1 MDISLSL
8 DRINFT
14 LKEYDYIFDSNYFIV
29 CEDTILYGENY
40 TDVTSEWIKNAKP
53 NTHIVK
59 DRKYFEHNGIKY
71 KVDNKNI
78 VLDYSDKEKEVAIW
92 LENTFGGEIYML
104 PRINKPDGIQTADYL
119 FRGEYWDLKKITGKG
134 KNTLD
139 SAINKKKSQSNN
151 FIFDISNSEITLEA
165 IDKQLSSIY
174 ENKYRKWIDKIIVKQ
189 NNNVIVINKRK

>member
-1 MDISLSL
+1 MDISISL

-40 TDVTSEWIKNAKP
+40 TDVTSEWIINAKP

-78 VLDYSDKEKEVAIW
+78 VLDYSNNEKEVAIW

>member
-1 MDISLSL
+1 MDISL

-29 CEDTILYGENY
+29 CEDTTLYGENY
-40 TDVTSEWIKNAKP
+40 IDVTNEWIKKAKP

-78 VLDYSDKEKEVAIW
+78 VLDYSNNEKEVAIW

>member
-29 CEDTILYGENY
+29 CEDTTLYGENY
-40 TDVTSEWIKNAKP
+40 TDVTNEWIINAKP

-104 PRINKPDGIQTADYL
+104 PRINKPDGIQTSDYL

>member
-40 TDVTSEWIKNAKP
+40 TDVTNEWIINAKP

-78 VLDYSDKEKEVAIW
+78 VLDYSNNEKEVAIW

>member
-8 DRINFT
+8 NRIDFT

-29 CEDTILYGENY
+29 CEDTTLYGENY
-40 TDVTSEWIKNAKP
+40 TDVTNEWIINAKP

>member
-1 MDISLSL
+1 MDISISL

-40 TDVTSEWIKNAKP
+40 TDVTNEWIINAKP

-78 VLDYSDKEKEVAIW
+78 VLDYSNNEKEVAIW